1 MEGNKFMSRKSMID
15 RLLSCRSPARFANY
29 PRSWYEKRSTEQLIA
44 MCSEIRINIDE
55 EDKKQNSSL
64 RYNAELGEYE
74 VFTERGEWETAYN

>member
-1 MEGNKFMSRKSMID
+1 MEGNKSMSRKSMID

-44 MCSEIRINIDE
+44 MCSEIRTKIDE
-55 EDKKQNSSL
+55 EEKTNSSL

>member
-1 MEGNKFMSRKSMID
+1 MSRKSMID

-44 MCSEIRINIDE
+44 MYSEIRTSIDE
-55 EDKKQNSSL
+55 EEKTNSSL

>member
-1 MEGNKFMSRKSMID
+1 MEGNKSMSRKSMID

-44 MCSEIRINIDE
+44 VCSEIRTNIDE
-55 EDKKQNSSL
+55 EEKTNSSL